1 MCSQGKQKHERPTGR
16 EGKKM
21 KRYNPTAEILNA
33 ITALDAGEKIR
44 AYFKNGREAVYTM
57 SIFDLLKTDPAI
69 QFITSEETGEI
80 IYSA

>member
-1 MCSQGKQKHERPTGR
+1 
-16 EGKKM
+16 M